1 MKLTLKQKKFCDYYM
16 SSGNATE
23 SAIKAGYS
31 KKTAKQIGMENLTK
45 PYLQEYIKEHSE
57 KEEEHRMLDAK
68 NRQKLLA
75 DIFEGRVMEEEAIIS
90 DSGDSFVIK
99 KPMKWDTRLKAG
111 EQLNR
116 MQGEYLERLEVS
128 GKLNTEIIT
137 NIENQ
142 IKEKGIR

>member
-1 MKLTLKQKKFCDYYM
+1 
-16 SSGNATE
+16 
-23 SAIKAGYS
+23 
-31 KKTAKQIGMENLTK
+31 MENLTK
-45 PYLQEYIKEHSE
+45 PYLQEYIKENSE

-90 DSGDSFVIK
+90 DSGDSIVIK

-111 EQLNR
+111 EQLNK

>member
-23 SAIKAGYS
+23 SAVKAGYS

-116 MQGEYLERLEVS
+116 MQ
-128 GKLNTEIIT
+128 
-137 NIENQ
+137 
-142 IKEKGIR
+142 